1 MKQLKTMRKIMKKPV
16 IVVGLFLLVVSLV
29 FLLGYVM
36 DLPYFRNSE
45 LGWIWT
51 TMIAGIVTL
60 FFGYFRDFLEKK
72 KVRSKVR

>member
-1 MKQLKTMRKIMKKPV
+1 MRKIMKKPV

-36 DLPYFRNSE
+36 DLPYFRDSE

-60 FFGYFRDFLEKK
+60 FFGYFCDFLEKK